1 MLSFSGLCASRCLLP
16 CSVGP
21 VNFDGT
27 FDDVTSDGRT
37 STNAWCGDTVCHDD
51 ALVGPILVRI
61 EEMTGVP
68 DSNHEWL
75 QLLRYEPGQYYN
87 EHHDFNDLEGN
98 LYRLK
103 NLVVRNLYLNMLC
116 LILTHHLSYCSFSVD
131 RPQGPRI
138 LTVFLYLSDVEKGGG
153 TQFGKLDLRVMP
165 KKGRVLIWPSVLDED
180 FMEMDE
186 RTHHEALP
194 VEEGLKFA
202 ANSWLHLRDFK
213 KPHHEGC
220 S

>member
-1 MLSFSGLCASRCLLP
+1 
-16 CSVGP
+16 
-21 VNFDGT
+21 
-27 FDDVTSDGRT
+27 
-37 STNAWCGDTVCHDD
+37 
-51 ALVGPILVRI
+51 
-61 EEMTGVP
+61 
-68 DSNHEWL
+68 
-75 QLLRYEPGQYYN
+75 
-87 EHHDFNDLEGN
+87 
-98 LYRLK
+98 
-103 NLVVRNLYLNMLC
+103 
-116 LILTHHLSYCSFSVD
+116 
-131 RPQGPRI
+131 
-138 LTVFLYLSDVEKGGG
+138 VFLYLSDVVEGGG

-194 VEEGLKFA
+194 VVEGLKFA